1 MSMHLK
7 PGVTDPKYVALVE
20 MMQRLQ
26 ANDAKSR
33 KDPKNRTEMK
43 TTDGQIC
50 RFTEP

>member
-7 PGVTDPKYVALVE
+7 KGVTDPKYVALVA
-20 MMQRLQ
+20 MMQRLE
-26 ANDAKSR
+26 AEDAKRR

-50 RFTEP
+50 RFVEP